1 MRSPS
6 PITTLLERAA
16 FYAAFVLGGAWFLF
30 CSGLGILWLIVR
42 PGNRQTLYVFGKVF
56 CRVFVQAVG
65 CRVAV
70 EHEERLEESR
80 PCVIV
85 ANHQSFVDVATF
97 GSFFPRR
104 TVSAGKREIGRIPFF
119 GWFYRLSGN
128 LIIDREHARSALDS
142 LAAAAETIRREKIS
156 VWFMPEGH
164 RNTSGTLLPF
174 KSGAFRLAIAAG
186 VPILPIVAA
195 PIHDVIDPPGRRL
208 RRGTLRVRVLE
219 PVLTEGLVPRDVA
232 ALSEKIRAAM
242 QAASDSLRAGAATE
256 PAAPEA
262 G

>member
-1 MRSPS
+1 M
-6 PITTLLERAA
+6 TTLRERIAY
-16 FYAAFVLGGAWFLF
+16 YAAFVLGGAWFLF

-56 CRVFVQAVG
+56 CRVFVKGAG
-65 CRVAV
+65 CRVEV
-70 EHEERLEESR
+70 EHRERIEECR

-97 GSFFPRR
+97 GSFFPPR
-104 TVSAGKREIGRIPFF
+104 TVSAGKREIGHIPFF

-142 LAAAAETIRREKIS
+142 LASAAETIRNEKIS

-195 PIHDVIDPPGRRL
+195 PLSAVIDPPHRRL
-208 RRGTLRVRVLE
+208 RRGTLRVRVLD
-219 PVLTEGLVPRDVA
+219 PMPTTGLGPKDVA
-232 ALSEKIRAAM
+232 ALSESVRAAM
-242 QAASDSLRAGAATE
+242 QAASDSLRAGGAG
-256 PAAPEA
+256 APSESA
-262 G
+262 R

>member
-1 MRSPS
+1 MKALR
-6 PITTLLERAA
+6 ERIA
-16 FYAAFVLGGAWFLF
+16 YYVAFVLGGAWFLF

-56 CRVFVQAVG
+56 CRAFVKRAG
-65 CRVAV
+65 CGV
-70 EHEERLEESR
+70 EVEPQERIEECR
-80 PCVIV
+80 PCVTV
-85 ANHQSFVDVATF
+85 ANHQSFLDVAAF

-128 LIIDREHARSALDS
+128 LIIDREHARSARDS
-142 LAAAAETIRREKIS
+142 LASAAETIRNEKIS

-186 VPILPIVAA
+186 
-195 PIHDVIDPPGRRL
+195 
-208 RRGTLRVRVLE
+208 
-219 PVLTEGLVPRDVA
+219 
-232 ALSEKIRAAM
+232 
-242 QAASDSLRAGAATE
+242 
-256 PAAPEA
+256 
-262 G
+262 

>member
-1 MRSPS
+1 MK
-6 PITTLLERAA
+6 TLREGAA
-16 FYAAFVLGGAWFLF
+16 FYVAFVLGGAWFLF

-56 CRVFVQAVG
+56 CRVFVRAVG
-65 CRVAV
+65 CKVSVDHA
-70 EHEERLEESR
+70 ERLEACR

-97 GSFFPRR
+97 GSFFPPR

-142 LAAAAETIRREKIS
+142 LAAAAETIRNEKIS

-195 PIHDVIDPPGRRL
+195 PLSAVIDPPGRRL
-208 RRGTLRVRVLE
+208 RRGTLRVRILD
-219 PVLTEGLVPRDVA
+219 PVPTEGLSPKDVA
-232 ALSEKIRAAM
+232 ALSERVRAGM
-242 QAASDSLRAGAATE
+242 QAASDSLRSVGAGAR
-256 PAAPEA
+256 AAGA
-262 G
+262 R

>member
-1 MRSPS
+1 M
-6 PITTLLERAA
+6 TTLRERIA
-16 FYAAFVLGGAWFLF
+16 FYTAFVLGGAWFLF

-56 CRVFVQAVG
+56 CRVFVEAAG
-65 CRVAV
+65 CKVAV
-70 EHEERLEESR
+70 EHRERLEESR

-97 GSFFPRR
+97 GSFFPPR

-128 LIIDREHARSALDS
+128 LIIDREHARSARDS
-142 LAAAAETIRREKIS
+142 LAAAADTIRNERIS

-195 PIHDVIDPPGRRL
+195 PIAAVIDPPGRRL
-208 RRGTLRVRVLE
+208 RRGTLRVRVLD
-219 PVLTEGLVPRDVA
+219 PMPTAGLGPKDVA
-232 ALSEKIRAAM
+232 ALSERVRAAM
-242 QAASDSLRAGAATE
+242 QQASQDLRAG
-256 PAAPEA
+256 PSGA
-262 G
+262 GDR

>member
-1 MRSPS
+1 MTSLR
-6 PITTLLERAA
+6 ERIA
-16 FYAAFVLGGAWFLF
+16 YYVAFVLGAAWFLF
-30 CSGLGILWLIVR
+30 CSLLGILWLIVR

-65 CRVAV
+65 CRVLV
-70 EHEERLEESR
+70 EHEERIEESR

-128 LIIDREHARSALDS
+128 LIIDRENARSALDS
-142 LAAAAETIRREKIS
+142 LAAAAETIRKEKIS

-164 RNTSGTLLPF
+164 RNRSGTLLPF

-186 VPILPIVAA
+186 APILPIVAA
-195 PIHDVIDPPGRRL
+195 PISAVIDPPGRRL
-208 RRGTLRVRVLE
+208 RRGTLRVRVLD
-219 PVLTEGLVPRDVA
+219 PVPTEGLGPKDVA
-232 ALSEKIRAAM
+232 ALSERVRLAM
-242 QAASDSLRAGAATE
+242 QAASNDLRSA
-256 PAAPEA
+256 EA
-262 G
+262 GNPAGQKP

>member
-1 MRSPS
+1 M
-6 PITTLLERAA
+6 TTFRERLA
-16 FYAAFVLGGAWFLF
+16 YYVAFVLGGAWFLF

-56 CRVFVQAVG
+56 CRVFVKGAG
-65 CRVAV
+65 CRVEV
-70 EHEERLEESR
+70 EHRERIEECR

-128 LIIDREHARSALDS
+128 LIIDREHARSARDS
-142 LAAAAETIRREKIS
+142 LASAAETIRNEKIS

-186 VPILPIVAA
+186 VPILSIVAA
-195 PIHDVIDPPGRRL
+195 PISAVIDPPNRRL
-208 RRGTLRVRVLE
+208 RRGTLRVRVLD
-219 PVLTEGLVPRDVA
+219 PVPTAGLGPKDVA
-232 ALSEKIRAAM
+232 ALSERVRAAM
-242 QAASDSLRAGAATE
+242 QAASDDLRAGGSGTAAVK
-256 PAAPEA
+256 AP
-262 G
+262 

>member
-1 MRSPS
+1 MTAFR
-6 PITTLLERAA
+6 ERIA

-65 CRVAV
+65 CKV
-70 EHEERLEESR
+70 EVSHRERLEECR

-142 LAAAAETIRREKIS
+142 LASAAETIRKERIS

-195 PIHDVIDPPGRRL
+195 PISAVIDPPNRRV
-208 RRGTLRVRVLE
+208 RRGTLRVRVLD
-219 PVLTEGLVPRDVA
+219 PVPTAGLGGKDAA
-232 ALSEKIRAAM
+232 ALSDRVRAAM
-242 QAASDSLRAGAATE
+242 QAASDDLRSAGAAD
-256 PAAPEA
+256 PAVSQR
-262 G
+262 